1 MGLGL
6 GMVAACGGDRAP
18 TAPGSTITAVQVGVS
33 GNGSTT
39 LAPGETRQLFA
50 SASRG
55 DGTAT
60 DVTNLSTW
68 QTSNPAIA
76 TVSPSGLL
84 AAAGEGAIDVFATYN
99 NVRGTLHADIKRI
112 ACDVTLS
119 PPSAAF
125 GAFGGNGTIAV
136 TVASPSCRWTAR
148 SDATWFPFTF
158 DPGKAGDGSFTY
170 ALPANST
177 PDRRSANIV
186 VETSTGHQA
195 AHTINEDR
203 PAGCSYVAEPAEL
216 TFAASGGSGQFR
228 VVTTPGDCRWNVVS
242 TLSNL
247 GVFVNS
253 GFSGTGAGT
262 VRYTV
267 QAHTRAV
274 DADGYIEIAGLSG
287 LNPNGRHHVVLP
299 KR

>member
-1 MGLGL
+1 MAGGLL
-6 GMVAACGGDRAP
+6 AACGGGSAP
-18 TAPGSTITAVQVGVS
+18 TTPGTTITAVQVGVS
-33 GNGSTT
+33 GGGSTA

-50 SASRG
+50 SATRA

-60 DVTNLSTW
+60 DVTNLATW

-84 AAAGEGAIDVFATYN
+84 SAAGEGGIDVFATYN
-99 NVRGTLHADIKRI
+99 SVRGTLHADIKRV
-112 ACDVTLS
+112 ACDVTIA
-119 PPSAAF
+119 PPSATY
-125 GAFGGNGTIAV
+125 GAFGGSATIAV
-136 TVASPSCRWTAR
+136 TLASQSCRWTAR
-148 SDATWFPFTF
+148 SDAGWFPFSF

-177 PDRRSANIV
+177 PDRRSANII
-186 VETSTGHQA
+186 VEASTGQQA
-195 AHTINEDR
+195 LHAINEDR
-203 PAGCSYVAEPAEL
+203 PAGCSYVTQPAEL
-216 TFAASGGSGQFR
+216 TFSASGGTGQFN
-228 VVTTPGDCRWNVVS
+228 VITTPNDCRWNAVS

-247 GVFVNS
+247 GVFISS
-253 GFSGTGAGT
+253 GFSGIGAGT

-267 QAHTRAV
+267 QAHTRTV